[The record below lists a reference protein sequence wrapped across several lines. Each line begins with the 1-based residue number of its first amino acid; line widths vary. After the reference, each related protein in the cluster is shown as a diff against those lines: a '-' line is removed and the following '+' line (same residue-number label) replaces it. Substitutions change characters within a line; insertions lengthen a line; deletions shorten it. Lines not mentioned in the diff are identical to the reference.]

1 MADKEEEKKGWN
13 NIAASISEA
22 VGDLATLSVETYT
35 GDLEVVV
42 GTDNKLKWDSMLAT
56 VRSSEEKVKGK
67 LKLALA
73 TQIKIDGDSVN
84 FISENNVSE
93 TLIQTHA
100 SAVKNGSEFRSKV
113 IGLALGKLTS

>member
-1 MADKEEEKKGWN
+1 MAEGKGWN

-35 GDLEVVV
+35 GELEVVV
-42 GTDNKLKWDSMLAT
+42 DADNKLKWDSMLAT
-56 VRSSEEKVKGK
+56 VRSNEPEVKGK

-84 FISENNVSE
+84 FIAE
-93 TLIQTHA
+93 TGVTEALIQTHA